1 MDSWISAYSSV
12 INPRCPTSFEVNQ
25 QYLSETTTDFSKKG
39 ESFTVNAW
47 VKMNNDTGGDQV
59 FIHQGGFELKW
70 TRTNQGMGYWECV
83 VDTNVSGVLSA
94 QSPVNSLP
102 TDWNMVMCR
111 FANDGLGID
120 ILVNGQIVGHDMP
133 SPMSWYQNSNQYSK
147 GYYNDISIGSKL
159 MGSNGVNGKIDDL
172 RFYDYLMD
180 LDDAVSLYYDSFKPT
195 ILYDFEY
202 AHAVN
207 PPPSQSTCY
216 NLVNDSSG
224 NQNHGMIFGSEP
236 QCGETGFYGDGIK
249 FQEASNDYIQID
261 SGDWQNS
268 TIATVSYH
276 VNLTSFT
283 HTGGE
288 VVGFASDEFY
298 NNGIRAGISLG
309 ITANGNVECQVGDS
323 VSTTAPS
330 IVTTNL
336 SLTTG
341 VWYHL
346 LCSWDNSTL
355 RLYVDGLLSHTHTPT
370 PGSFNGMSWGPGFS
384 GPGPALLGK
393 YSTHFTGSNTMHT
406 AYSDA
411 LYDNFAYFDYALSDD
426 VVEELFGQS
435 IIWPTTINNHGVLG
449 NGAYYDYDL
458 LLINGTSDYDSLNNF
473 VIVNETTITATIP
486 SNLNLAGSGFY
497 DVLLNGDGDVEICR
511 LANGF
516 EFIITDADGDGW
528 ADDVDAFPN
537 DSTQW
542 QDSDGDGYGDNL
554 AGNNSD
560 AFPYDATQWQ
570 DSDGDGYGDNL
581 TGNKS

>member
-1 MDSWISAYSSV
+1 MDTHQSRYGI
-12 INPRCPTSFEVNQ
+12 
-25 QYLSETTTDFSKKG
+25 L
-39 ESFTVNAW
+39 
-47 VKMNNDTGGDQV
+47 GG
-59 FIHQGGFELKW
+59 
-70 TRTNQGMGYWECV
+70 V

-283 HTGGE
+283 HTRGE

-309 ITANGNVECQVGDS
+309 ITANGNAECQVGDS

-346 LCSWDNSTL
+346 
-355 RLYVDGLLSHTHTPT
+355 YVHG
-370 PGSFNGMSWGPGFS
+370 
-384 GPGPALLGK
+384 
-393 YSTHFTGSNTMHT
+393 
-406 AYSDA
+406 
-411 LYDNFAYFDYALSDD
+411 
-426 VVEELFGQS
+426 
-435 IIWPTTINNHGVLG
+435 IIVL
-449 NGAYYDYDL
+449 
-458 LLINGTSDYDSLNNF
+458 
-473 VIVNETTITATIP
+473 
-486 SNLNLAGSGFY
+486 
-497 DVLLNGDGDVEICR
+497 
-511 LANGF
+511 
-516 EFIITDADGDGW
+516 
-528 ADDVDAFPN
+528 
-537 DSTQW
+537 
-542 QDSDGDGYGDNL
+542 
-554 AGNNSD
+554 
-560 AFPYDATQWQ
+560 
-570 DSDGDGYGDNL
+570 
-581 TGNKS
+581 